1 MHEIKIHSRKGNH
14 RWSQIISCP
23 STWAE
28 VTPKQ
33 VLKILPIVLG
43 ETRTDSVMVRVL
55 SLLIKGVPPSFLLTL
70 PPANV
75 AQMIDCVKFVFEE
88 GMSVPVISEV
98 VIRGWLKEEVFAM
111 PAEKLE
117 NITCFEWWV
126 ADDYYSKF
134 MESHQ
139 DGDLDKLVATL
150 LREVDQDK
158 NAAVEREDMRVQ
170 LRSRMQIDKRVKK
183 LRKLDPVK
191 KAYILY
197 FFSNCKKWIYDQF
210 GQFIF
215 EDTEDESEGTG
226 EGNPLGWY
234 GLFQKAAETGVFGT
248 LDNILFQVKF
258 LDFCTFM
265 VAKRLEHDRLEREQQ
280 RLRAKSEIND

>member
-1 MHEIKIHSRKGNH
+1 MHTIKIHSRKGN
-14 RWSQIISCP
+14 RQRSQVIFCP

-33 VLKILPIVLG
+33 ALNVLPIVLS

-55 SLLIKGVPPSFLLTL
+55 SLLITGVPPSFLLTL

-88 GMSVPVISEV
+88 ELSVPVISEV
-98 VIRGWLKEEVFAM
+98 VIRGWFKEEVFAM

-117 NITCFEWWV
+117 NVTCFEWWV
-126 ADDYYSKF
+126 ADEYYSKF

-139 DGDLDKLVATL
+139 DADLDKLVATL
-150 LREVDQDK
+150 LREVDK
-158 NAAVEREDMRVQ
+158 NETAAIEREDVRVQ
-170 LRSRMQIDKRVKK
+170 LRSRKQIEQRVKK
-183 LRKLDPVK
+183 LKKLDSVR

-215 EDTEDESEGTG
+215 EDTEG
-226 EGNPLGWY
+226 EGEGGEDNPLGWY
-234 GLFQKAAETGVFGT
+234 GLFQKAAETGTFGT
-248 LDNILFQVKF
+248 LDTILYSVKF

-265 VAKRLEHDRLEREQQ
+265 VAKRLEHDRMEREQE
-280 RLRAKSEIND
+280 RLRTKSEIND